1 MAKYFYTALKDNKDL
16 VKGEIEA
23 RNAREAR
30 EKIRELGFLPT
41 KVYSEDAEFKDETI
55 SLTTTEN
62 SRVSYLSLQE
72 KIMFTSEL
80 EVMLSAGIPIIE
92 ALTTIENNSPKYKL
106 KIICADI
113 KNGILSGMTFA
124 QALTSLYGKVFGAI
138 YTGLVKT
145 GEDSGELEAT
155 LRRMLVLL
163 KKQERIKG
171 KIISAS
177 IYPSVLLLL
186 MLGVL
191 ILFSKVIFPAFYGV
205 IQMGGGSVPF
215 LAQMLID
222 CCNFVN
228 NFWWLLIMFIAGA
241 CGFLVSLFKQY
252 QFKRKWDEFILK
264 VPVICDF
271 IRYINLSNFLTVL
284 HISYDAGLP
293 LMSGLELSNKTVGNN
308 IIRRQVTNSV
318 NFVKQGK
325 TLTESFERTGVFPG
339 ALMTMIAAGEKSGT
353 LGKMFHDAADV
364 MDKKIDMALEALT
377 KLFEPVVIVI
387 MGGFVLFIAIAFY
400 QLYAGMLGSLF

>member
-1 MAKYFYTALKDNKDL
+1 
-16 VKGEIEA
+16 
-23 RNAREAR
+23 
-30 EKIRELGFLPT
+30 
-41 KVYSEDAEFKDETI
+41 
-55 SLTTTEN
+55 
-62 SRVSYLSLQE
+62 
-72 KIMFTSEL
+72 
-80 EVMLSAGIPIIE
+80 
-92 ALTTIENNSPKYKL
+92 
-106 KIICADI
+106 
-113 KNGILSGMTFA
+113 
-124 QALTSLYGKVFGAI
+124 
-138 YTGLVKT
+138 
-145 GEDSGELEAT
+145 
-155 LRRMLVLL
+155 
-163 KKQERIKG
+163 
-171 KIISAS
+171 
-177 IYPSVLLLL
+177 
-186 MLGVL
+186 
-191 ILFSKVIFPAFYGV
+191 
-205 IQMGGGSVPF
+205 MGGGSVPF

-325 TLTESFERTGVFPG
+325 TLTESFERTGVLPG

-364 MDKKIDMALEALT
+364 MDKKVDMALEALT